1 MIKTNII
8 TLVAIII
15 ISLYLFIFTSINLFR
30 SEYYDPPFNY
40 LTKNWKNSP
49 IKEIE
54 LLKDYETTNYNEYD
68 NQNILAYFNSDSL
81 KKDLNVFQ
89 GNYFK
94 IKLESSFQYSNF
106 VGFFHKKKEHKI
118 CGKDTQGNFLYF
130 PKDKECPLNLI
141 LIANN
146 NTFCNNLSINCKY
159 QKLNNVSYLVT
170 SNENVD
176 GEIITQLRLN
186 YKNQICANSD
196 IDSTLMIL

>member
-106 VGFFHKKKEHKI
+106 VGFFHKKK
-118 CGKDTQGNFLYF
+118 
-130 PKDKECPLNLI
+130 
-141 LIANN
+141 
-146 NTFCNNLSINCKY
+146 
-159 QKLNNVSYLVT
+159 
-170 SNENVD
+170 
-176 GEIITQLRLN
+176 
-186 YKNQICANSD
+186 
-196 IDSTLMIL
+196 